1 MKTKVKTI
9 TLIISVILI
18 AVSLAIAVT
27 AITYAVWVRQVNAT
41 EELDMPVDEYNP
53 SLKYIIFHGINNS
66 GALVDSSPTA
76 YAVVGYDGLV
86 AELIIPPTY
95 NGRPVTKICADPD
108 NIDKRLAE
116 NPIITSIRIPTSVT
130 SIATGACQSMPIL
143 EKVIFEVNS
152 EGVTPAI
159 SVGDFAFAH
168 CPYLTTFNQDNR
180 SITGNRDLYLLG
192 TAVPQA

>member
-1 MKTKVKTI
+1 M
-9 TLIISVILI
+9 III
-18 AVSLAIAVT
+18 AVSLAIAVS

-41 EELDMPVDEYNP
+41 EELDMPIDEYNP

-66 GALVDSSPTA
+66 GELVDSSPTA

-95 NGRPVTKICADPD
+95 NDLPVTKIMTDPD
-108 NIDKRLAE
+108 NIDKRLAN

-130 SIATGACQSMPIL
+130 SIAAGACQSMPIL
-143 EKVIFEVNS
+143 EKVIFEVKS

-159 SVGDFAFAH
+159 SVGDYAFAN
-168 CPYLTTFNQDNR
+168 CPYLTTFNQNNR
-180 SITGNRDLYLLG
+180 SITGTRDLYLLG